1 MLKFFFWLKYLCK
14 WRVVFLSVAAVALSV
29 ALLIVVASLFTGFI
43 EAVQMGA
50 VGMVGDVLL
59 AAPAPIE
66 DYPAF
71 LERLEEME
79 AVEAATGTLSAQ
91 GLLHAGKG
99 NVHGVSVWGIEPGRR
114 ARVTNLKTALIR
126 QGPLPEAPSFDVPGK
141 AGETGGFVGI
151 GVVAD
156 PNETTDEYDTQGVLD
171 EMLAQRVFVTT
182 GTIVESQDAGN
193 TPKRKLISFYVA
205 DVAYTG
211 VYEFDE
217 AFVYVPIKTLQEA
230 LYPRREGDLATSISI
245 KLRPGVDPEQAVAQ
259 IRGLWRVF
267 ADDELGWDPY
277 RIAITEVITA
287 RQMQAKYVVELRK
300 QMGVLLLIFGVISF
314 SVVVLVFCIF
324 YMIVRLKQKD
334 VAILKSCGASGFSV
348 AWIFLGF
355 GTVVG
360 LLGAGTGSV
369 FGYVITRNINGIE
382 EWIRVALGL
391 KLWQSSVYMFSRI
404 PNEVDWESALPI
416 VAMAVAAASLGALL
430 PAMLAARTKPVE
442 ILRYE

>member
-1 MLKFFFWLKYLCK
+1 MLKFFFCLKYLCK

-50 VGMVGDVLL
+50 VEMVGDVLL

-66 DYPAF
+66 RYPTF

-79 AVEAATGTLSAQ
+79 AVEAATGTLSVQ

-99 NVHGVSVWGIEPGRR
+99 NVHGVSVWGIEPDRR
-114 ARVTNLKTALIR
+114 ARVTNLKTSLIR
-126 QGPLPEAPSFDVPGK
+126 QAGSSGAPSFDVPGK
-141 AGETGGFVGI
+141 AEETGGFVGI

-156 PNETTDEYDTQGVLD
+156 SDETTDEYDTQGVLA
-171 EMLAQRVFVTT
+171 EMLGQRVFVTT
-182 GTIVESQDAGN
+182 GTIVESQDAGS
-193 TPKRKLISFYVA
+193 TPRRKLISFYIS
-205 DVAYTG
+205 DISYSG

-217 AFVYVPIKTLQEA
+217 GFVYIPIKTLQKA
-230 LYPRREGDLATSISI
+230 LYPHREGDLATTISI

-267 ADDELGWDPY
+267 ADEELGWDAYP
-277 RIAITEVITA
+277 IAVTEVITA
-287 RQMQAKYVVELRK
+287 RQMQAQYVVELRK

-324 YMIVRLKQKD
+324 YMIVKLKQKD

-355 GTVVG
+355 GTAVG
-360 LLGAGTGSV
+360 LMGAGIGSV
-369 FGYVITRNINGIE
+369 CGYVITKNINAVE
-382 EWIRVALGL
+382 EWIRLALGL

-430 PAMLAARTKPVE
+430 PAVLAARTKPVE